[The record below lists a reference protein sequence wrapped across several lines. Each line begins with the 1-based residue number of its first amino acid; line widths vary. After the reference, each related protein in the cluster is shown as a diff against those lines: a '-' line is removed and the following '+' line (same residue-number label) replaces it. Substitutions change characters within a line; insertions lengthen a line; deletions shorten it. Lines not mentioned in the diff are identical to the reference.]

1 MRFRAPWVVVGAQAK
16 VRIAG
21 ITTLDTVVVSRW
33 EPPEWFQIEHKGWVG
48 GRGLMHARRTAAGT
62 YLWWRETLEPPLG
75 WLGWAGMVAVK
86 PAMAWI
92 FNRDLRLLKA
102 LVESLVPDKTPG

>member
-1 MRFRAPWVVVGAQAK
+1 
-16 VRIAG
+16 
-21 ITTLDTVVVSRW
+21 
-33 EPPEWFQIEHKGWVG
+33 
-48 GRGLMHARRTAAGT
+48 MHARRTAAGT

-75 WLGWAGMVAVK
+75 WLGWAGMVVVK